1 MSNTPTHGS
10 DVQETPD
17 WWKASDG
24 RFYPPEL
31 HPDYVKPAEPAPAP
45 SPPAQAPAAASAPA
59 ASTSADS
66 TPSLADRLRAEADRV
81 GDEASAAADA
91 GVGSM
96 GGVGDSLSGAP
107 GAAGGAIAGAAAAAT
122 GAASTAG
129 DAAKDTAKEAASGAA
144 EAAEAAKDTAKEAAS
159 GAADAAKDAVPDGM
173 PLTADSVD
181 PRATVL
187 QTPPIDEETLTQPAV
202 TPPSM
207 PSPGAPP
214 SMPSPGAPPSMPSP
228 GAAPPGMPPAPS
240 GPSGMPAA
248 PLIPPGMPP
257 ATGAAP
263 AVPPAPNVEHG
274 PGGITYTA
282 PSEPAAAAPMGA
294 MPATM
299 APVSSGMDIHPPA
312 AVAPGKPK
320 SAMAGIIALVAGAAA
335 IAGSLLQWGKGSV
348 VGSNGV
354 EKAIIEV
361 PGLDSSGLITAI
373 AGGVLVL
380 AGLLLFMGVPKQIN
394 WAALAFVAGAVIV
407 GAVVFSAIDIRDLS
421 ERYAAEWEAEG
432 LSADGDLI
440 STAGDIGLWITGA
453 GGVLGVL
460 AAPFVKRT

>member
-45 SPPAQAPAAASAPA
+45 SPTAQAPAAASAPA
-59 ASTSADS
+59 ASTPADSTSADS

-96 GGVGDSLSGAP
+96 GGVGDSLSGAT

-122 GAASTAG
+122 GAASTAA
-129 DAAKDTAKEAASGAA
+129 DAATGAAS
-144 EAAEAAKDTAKEAAS
+144 T
-159 GAADAAKDAVPDGM
+159 AADAAKDAVPDGM

-187 QTPPIDEETLTQPAV
+187 QTPPIDEDTLTQPAV

-214 SMPSPGAPPSMPSP
+214 SMPPSP
-228 GAAPPGMPPAPS
+228 AAAPPGMPPAPS

-257 ATGAAP
+257 APGAAP
-263 AVPPAPNVEHG
+263 AIPPAPNVEHG

-421 ERYAAEWEAEG
+421 ERYAAQWEAEG

-440 STAGDIGLWITGA
+440 STVGDIGLWITGA

>member
-59 ASTSADS
+59 ASTPADSTSADS

-96 GGVGDSLSGAP
+96 GGVGDSLSGA
-107 GAAGGAIAGAAAAAT
+107 IAGAAAAAT
-122 GAASTAG
+122 GAASTAA
-129 DAAKDTAKEAASGAA
+129 DAATG
-144 EAAEAAKDTAKEAAS
+144 AAS

-228 GAAPPGMPPAPS
+228 GAPPSMPSPGAPPSMPPSPAAAPPGMPPAPS

-257 ATGAAP
+257 APGAAP
-263 AVPPAPNVEHG
+263 AIPPAPNVEHG

-421 ERYAAEWEAEG
+421 ERYAAQWEAEG

-440 STAGDIGLWITGA
+440 STVGDIGLWITGA

>member
-45 SPPAQAPAAASAPA
+45 SPTAQAPAAASAPA
-59 ASTSADS
+59 ASTPADSTSADS

-96 GGVGDSLSGAP
+96 GGVGDSLSGAT

-122 GAASTAG
+122 GAASTAA
-129 DAAKDTAKEAASGAA
+129 DAATGAAS
-144 EAAEAAKDTAKEAAS
+144 T
-159 GAADAAKDAVPDGM
+159 AADAAKDAVPDGM

-187 QTPPIDEETLTQPAV
+187 QTPPIDEDTLTQPAV

-214 SMPSPGAPPSMPSP
+214 SMPPSP
-228 GAAPPGMPPAPS
+228 AAAPPGMPPAPS

-257 ATGAAP
+257 APGAAP
-263 AVPPAPNVEHG
+263 AIPPAPNVEHG

-380 AGLLLFMGVPKQIN
+380 AGLLLFMGVPKQIT

-421 ERYAAEWEAEG
+421 ERYAAQWEAEG

-440 STAGDIGLWITGA
+440 STVGDIGLWITGA

>member
-59 ASTSADS
+59 ASTPADS

-122 GAASTAG
+122 GAASTAA
-129 DAAKDTAKEAASGAA
+129 D
-144 EAAEAAKDTAKEAAS
+144 AAKDTAKEAAS
-159 GAADAAKDAVPDGM
+159 GAADAAKNAVPDGM

-214 SMPSPGAPPSMPSP
+214 SMPPSP
-228 GAAPPGMPPAPS
+228 AAAPPGMPPAPS

-257 ATGAAP
+257 APGAAP
-263 AVPPAPNVEHG
+263 AIPPAPNVEHG

-335 IAGSLLQWGKGSV
+335 IAGSLLQWGTGSV

-460 AAPFVKRT
+460 AAPFVKRS